1 MYNTYDYDIDP
12 ELVAV
17 NSVLGAIGQ
26 APVQR
31 LEYKNPEI
39 SFIYNILNEVN
50 LDVQNEGWTFNREE
64 GVVFKS
70 NDKDIIPFP
79 PNVLRIDIS
88 EGQTYRYTD
97 VVRREGK
104 LYDKQNHTYK
114 FPNDI
119 TCDVT
124 WRFNFKDLPE
134 VFRRYITAKASV
146 RAATQLLG
154 NADMVKILAQQEAIS
169 RAAAM
174 EYECNQ
180 GDYTFFGTPKGTA
193 YRSYQPYRTLAR

>member
-1 MYNTYDYDIDP
+1 MQETSYDIDP
-12 ELVAV
+12 QLVAV

-50 LDVQNEGWTFNREE
+50 LDVQNEGWVFNREE
-64 GVVFKS
+64 YVVFKS
-70 NDKDIIPFP
+70 DDNDIIPIA
-79 PNVLRIDIS
+79 PNVLRLDVS
-88 EGQTYRYTD
+88 EGQVYRTSD

-104 LYDKQNHTYK
+104 LYDKQRHSYK

-119 TCDVT
+119 KCDVT
-124 WRFNFKDLPE
+124 WRIEFSDLPS
-134 VFRRYITAKASV
+134 VFRRYITSKAAV
-146 RAATQLLG
+146 RAATQLVG
-154 NADMVKILAQQEAIS
+154 NPELVKILAQQEAIS

-180 GDYTFFGTPKGTA
+180 GDYSFFGTPAGTV